1 MDEFSAYELKVLR
14 YIKHHK
20 IRSANVRTEM
30 KGRFLKTTIFLI
42 DKKAVSDSGT
52 FLTLLQQAK
61 DALSQDKELRRGI
74 VVQDFIFGTLT
85 GVASTLLIE
94 AFLFLL

>member
-30 KGRFLKTTIFLI
+30 KGRFLKTTIFF
-42 DKKAVSDSGT
+42 D
-52 FLTLLQQAK
+52 
-61 DALSQDKELRRGI
+61 
-74 VVQDFIFGTLT
+74 
-85 GVASTLLIE
+85 
-94 AFLFLL
+94 